1 MLNLLAR
8 AYLASQEF
16 GKGLEA
22 AEALLQLQPKSAD
35 AWVTKGNIEYLLTRD
50 SDSETSFRRAIEL
63 DPKAELPRY
72 SLGRMLYQAGRRD
85 EALAQFE
92 AVVRDHPASFRAW
105 DNIGLCHEALGRK
118 DAAIQAYLKA
128 ISLVSKDH
136 PSMEWPYVN
145 LANLLLNE
153 GEARRAFDLAVTAA
167 ERNPNSAQAY
177 FLGGKAL
184 VKLDQP
190 EKSLRWLRQA
200 AQLDPNYSQPHY
212 LLGQVLRKLG
222 RIEESNQEYELFKK
236 ILATQPSERR

>member
-1 MLNLLAR
+1 M
-8 AYLASQEF
+8 ASEEF
-16 GKGLEA
+16 AKGLEVA
-22 AEALLQLQPKSAD
+22 AELLTLQPKSTD
-35 AWVTKGNIEYLLTRD
+35 AWVLKGNLEYLMARD
-50 SDSETSFRRAIEL
+50 SDAETSFRRAIEL
-63 DPKAELPRY
+63 DPKAEAPRY
-72 SLGRMLYQAGRRD
+72 SLGRLLYQAGRRD
-85 EALAQFE
+85 DALAQFE
-92 AVVRDHPASFRAW
+92 SVVGDHPASFRAW
-105 DNIGLCHEALGRK
+105 DNIGLCREALGQK

-128 ISLVSKDH
+128 ISLVSQDH
-136 PSMEWPYVN
+136 PAMEWPYVN

-236 ILATQPSERR
+236 ILAAQPGERR